1 MGRKAWTWSPLFKET
16 ALCPLLIYIPRI
28 KPGVYKGLTSAID
41 LMPTVL
47 DIMGQKIPDE
57 VEGHSL
63 LTMVKDT
70 GIKDREFVVT
80 GHPFT
85 NKYTA
90 IRSVDGK
97 ERPVLVDT
105 DTTVTTD
112 EWSLLY
118 STQPGESWLYNLS
131 SDPKQEKNI
140 INEHPEV
147 AKELHQLLVKFM
159 HDYNVSSELRE
170 PRLELKL

>member
-1 MGRKAWTWSPLFKET
+1 M
-16 ALCPLLIYIPRI
+16 CPLLIYIPGV

-47 DIMGQKIPDE
+47 DIMGQRIPGE
-57 VEGHSL
+57 VEGRSL
-63 LTMVKDT
+63 FPIVKDNSIE
-70 GIKDREFVVT
+70 GREFVIT
-80 GHPFT
+80 GHPFA
-85 NKYTA
+85 NRYTV
-90 IRSVDGK
+90 IHSVDGR

-105 DTTVTTD
+105 DTTVTTG

-118 STQPGESWLYNLS
+118 STQPGESWLYHLP
-131 SDPKQEKNI
+131 SDPRQEKNI
-140 INEHPEV
+140 IYEHPEV

-159 HDYNVSSELRE
+159 HDYNVSPELRD